1 MYKKTIT
8 ALLVTTALSGCIN
21 TEEPKSA
28 GEIQKQVDR
37 IESYL
42 NGDNKDKKKSGLI
55 ISKSRFV
62 DASPVM
68 RESGVEWLKNQ
79 RVSIKKGY
87 SGGVPLSAVIE
98 QFNASGINI
107 SSSLPLHQYTYNGFN
122 INNTDALTALEIISA
137 STGLDFKMERHKQ
150 SAQWFVSMLPM
161 GVSEYT
167 LNIGHRD
174 ISVNVIGQGLDKSSL
189 GDMTT
194 QSGSESEGSQSDNGK
209 QESSSVKYQISF
221 FEELEKELEGR
232 LVRQLPSIDGG
243 IGGDLVGL
251 VNPGEFPEQFGAEPG
266 MTSEYPIMQRSPSA
280 SQAGG
285 SGESSQYQKVSI
297 GQFTIN
303 RATGRITVHAPRHIR
318 REVMTYLKELDMELS
333 ANIELTGKIFVL
345 NETNEDSQGIDF
357 QSFIQFANKKWGL
370 SVTNNVI
377 NGLNVMSTGDMFSAG
392 SDDPLAGNLIGLRH
406 GDKLLHAFNAYLES
420 EGNAV
425 TLLEPHVN
433 TTSGVPASIT
443 QRRPLTFSRF
453 TANSGN
459 GDNSGPATSNELFTI
474 DFGTSLQIMP
484 KYDVRKDVIRA
495 QIDLT
500 QVIQGGTQEI
510 QQVVTTLNEIETK
523 TSQLPIPDIYSVQT
537 EAIISNG
544 SLVIMGGQKMMSE
557 DNSFSG
563 TTGLVKSA
571 VGGLFGKGRQKS
583 RNQRFYMVLSAKA
596 IPYQPAELT
605 KGNRL

>member
-1 MYKKTIT
+1 MFKKTMT
-8 ALLVTTALSGCIN
+8 ALVVGSLLSGCVN
-21 TEEPKSA
+21 TEAPKSKSEVQ
-28 GEIQKQVDR
+28 GQIDR
-37 IESYL
+37 IEKYL
-42 NGDNKDKKKSGLI
+42 KEGNEGKSGKKLV

-68 RESGVEWLKNQ
+68 RESGIEWLKSK
-79 RVSIKKGY
+79 RVSIKKRG
-87 SGGVPLSAVIE
+87 SSSVPLSAVIQ
-98 QFNASGINI
+98 QFNESGINV
-107 SSSLPLHQYTYNGFN
+107 SSSLPLHKYTYNGFN

-150 SAQWFVSMLPM
+150 SAEWFVSMLPM

-174 ISVNVIGQGLDKSSL
+174 ISVSVIGQGLDKDSL
-189 GDMTT
+189 GDMSV
-194 QSGSESEGSQSDNGK
+194 QGSGDSSSDSNSNSSSSSD
-209 QESSSVKYQISF
+209 ESSSVKYQISF
-221 FEELEKELEGR
+221 FEELEKELEAR
-232 LVRQLPSIDGG
+232 LIRQLPSSNDGQS
-243 IGGDLVGL
+243 ISGL
-251 VNPGEFPEQFGAEPG
+251 MDYG
-266 MTSEYPIMQRSPSA
+266 EYPAEFGMSPGVGSYQQAPSA
-280 SQAGG
+280 TP
-285 SGESSQYQKVSI
+285 ESLSPYEEVKI
-297 GQFTIN
+297 GQFTLN
-303 RATGRITVHAPRHIR
+303 RATGRVTIHAARHIR
-318 REVMTYLKELDMELS
+318 REIMTYLKELDMELS
-333 ANIELTGKIFVL
+333 ANIELTGKIFIL

-357 QSFIQFANKKWGL
+357 QSFVKFANDKWGL
-370 SVTNNVI
+370 TVSNSVI
-377 NGLNVMSTGDMFSAG
+377 DGLNVISTDNSFSGGAEG
-392 SDDPLAGNLIGLRH
+392 SISGSMIGLRR
-406 GDKLLHAFNAYLES
+406 GDNLLHAFNAYLES

-453 TANSGN
+453 TASAGS
-459 GDNSGPATSNELFTI
+459 GDNSGPATSNELYTI
-474 DFGTSLQIMP
+474 DFGTSLQVMP

-500 QVIQGGTQEI
+500 QVVQGGTQEI
-510 QQVVTTLNEIETK
+510 QQVVTTMNEIETK

-544 SLVIMGGQKMMSE
+544 SLVIMGGQKMLNE
-557 DNSFSG
+557 DNSYSG

-596 IPYQPAELT
+596 VPYQAADLK
-605 KGNRL
+605 KGNGL